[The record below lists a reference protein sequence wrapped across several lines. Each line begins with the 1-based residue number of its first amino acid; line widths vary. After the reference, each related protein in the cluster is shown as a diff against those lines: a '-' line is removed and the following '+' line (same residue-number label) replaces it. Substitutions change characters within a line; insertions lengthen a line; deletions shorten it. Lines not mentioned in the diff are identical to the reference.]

1 MKDGKNEIFS
11 IHIVFR
17 EVKSFIYQ
25 FFPRSDWVPL
35 IITSLGSRVQCGGE
49 GRIVATTSL
58 PAVDRPNDDRWNT
71 ARLCQNLFVFVK
83 AEWELPSCMKIFAL
97 DMTWGDFFIL
107 LLQGQPNRFLNC
119 NCSSLQIHKVSK
131 CRSEVSRM
139 SNLIQMIE

>member
-1 MKDGKNEIFS
+1 MADGVWKGVYPQ
-11 IHIVFR
+11 VFGR
-17 EVKSFIYQ
+17 SKQLSLNK
-25 FFPRSDWVPL
+25 FFDPSPPSMRKVDS
-35 IITSLGSRVQCGGE
+35 GE
-49 GRIVATTSL
+49 KKRKEKKWRFYWPPEQRRL
-58 PAVDRPNDDRWNT
+58 NDDRWNT

-83 AEWELPSCMKIFAL
+83 AEWELPYCMKIFAL